1 MSIKKRHSFQ
11 LVTNRY
17 LTTSLTCHYFFSM
30 STIFDYIIWRG
41 DLSFEASP
49 FNEIDALIFCE
60 FAYLR
65 LNGIVPE
72 EFSQEG
78 VTIAQAAETFFADS
92 DVAARIDTGLF
103 FSESVARMLKALATT
118 ERYGQL
124 RLSGFVEEHDAASEK
139 QFAAIT
145 IALGDGSF
153 FVAFRGTDN
162 TLVGWKEDFNMVFM
176 TPVPAQQSALEYLC
190 RAATRLP
197 GKIRVGGH
205 SKGGNLAV
213 YAATFCGKRVQR
225 RIGDV
230 YNNDGPGF
238 ELSITQAQEFQEIS
252 ECVHTFVPNQSIVGM
267 LLEHEEDYVVVESHE
282 TGLLQHDPF
291 SWQLDGPHFQVV
303 EQVSGGSK
311 MLDRSVKSWLRDLS
325 SQERERVVDGLFEI
339 LSSSQASTIS
349 ELVDTWKKNPG
360 KAVSAFLLV
369 NAETRRLVWRAFQQ
383 LFRATHQEIK
393 LDIKLWLQEKLQDAE
408 TTQVIVPE

>member
-1 MSIKKRHSFQ
+1 MDAFLCSQIATADFTSIIPEKGEITLSEAFDEYFKIHSVEDSLGVLQSQYVVGMYDKVRHTKRFSSVRLRHQVNLYNKEKSEQFSA
-11 LVTNRY
+11 
-17 LTTSLTCHYFFSM
+17 LTM
-30 STIFDYIIWRG
+30 VI
-41 DLSFEASP
+41 P
-49 FNEIDALIFCE
+49 
-60 FAYLR
+60 
-65 LNGIVPE
+65 
-72 EFSQEG
+72 
-78 VTIAQAAETFFADS
+78 
-92 DVAARIDTGLF
+92 
-103 FSESVARMLKALATT
+103 
-118 ERYGQL
+118 
-124 RLSGFVEEHDAASEK
+124 
-139 QFAAIT
+139 
-145 IALGDGSF
+145 DGSM
-153 FVAFRGTDN
+153 VIGFRGTDD
-162 TLVGWKEDFNMVFM
+162 TIIGWKEDCNLSVYE
-176 TPVPAQQSALEYLC
+176 TVPAQKDALDYLSSEASFDNSSPITIC
-190 RAATRLP
+190 
-197 GKIRVGGH
+197 GH

>member
-1 MSIKKRHSFQ
+1 
-11 LVTNRY
+11 
-17 LTTSLTCHYFFSM
+17 M

>member
-1 MSIKKRHSFQ
+1 M
-11 LVTNRY
+11 
-17 LTTSLTCHYFFSM
+17 
-30 STIFDYIIWRG
+30 
-41 DLSFEASP
+41 SFEASP

-213 YAATFCGKRVQR
+213 YAATFCGERVQR

-238 ELSITQAQEFQEIS
+238 ELSITQAQEFLEIS

>member
-1 MSIKKRHSFQ
+1 MADGWVKI
-11 LVTNRY
+11 TIPD
-17 LTTSLTCHYFFSM
+17 LTSSLTRHYFFSM
-30 STIFDYIIWRG
+30 STIFDYITWRG

-49 FNEIDALIFCE
+49 CNEIDALIFCE

-65 LNGIVPE
+65 LKGIVPE
-72 EFSQEG
+72 EFSREG
-78 VTIAQAAETFFADS
+78 VTIAQAAEAFFATS

-103 FSESVARMLKALATT
+103 FSKSVARMLKVLATT

-124 RLSGFVEEHDAASEK
+124 RLSGFVEEHDVANEK

-145 IALGDGSF
+145 ISLGDGSF

-162 TLVGWKEDFNMVFM
+162 SLVGWKEDFNMVFM
-176 TPVPAQQSALEYLC
+176 TPVPAQQAALEYLC
-190 RAATRLP
+190 RASARLP

-213 YAATFCGKRVQR
+213 YAATFCGKRIQHH
-225 RIGDV
+225 ILDV

-238 ELSITQAQEFQEIS
+238 ELSITRTQEFQAIGER
-252 ECVHTFVPNQSIVGM
+252 VHTFVPDQSIVGM
-267 LLEHEEDYVVVESHE
+267 LLEHEEDYVVVESHK

-291 SWQLDGPHFQVV
+291 SWQLDGPHFREL
-303 EQVSGGSK
+303 EQVSGGS
-311 MLDRSVKSWLRDLS
+311 MVLDRSVKSWLRDLS
-325 SQERERVVDGLFEI
+325 SEERERVVDGLFEI

-349 ELVDTWKKNPG
+349 ELVDTWKKNPA
-360 KAVSAFLLV
+360 KAVNAFLQV
-369 NAETRRLVWRAFQQ
+369 DSETRRLVWRAFQQ

-393 LDIKLWLQEKLQDAE
+393 LDIKTWFQEKLQE
-408 TTQVIVPE
+408 VEPTQVIVPEKE

>member
-1 MSIKKRHSFQ
+1 
-11 LVTNRY
+11 
-17 LTTSLTCHYFFSM
+17 M

-72 EFSQEG
+72 EFTPEG

>member
-1 MSIKKRHSFQ
+1 M
-11 LVTNRY
+11 
-17 LTTSLTCHYFFSM
+17 
-30 STIFDYIIWRG
+30 
-41 DLSFEASP
+41 SFEASP

>member
-1 MSIKKRHSFQ
+1 MSSI
-11 LVTNRY
+11 L
-17 LTTSLTCHYFFSM
+17 
-30 STIFDYIIWRG
+30 DYITWRG

-60 FAYLR
+60 FAYLK
-65 LNGIVPE
+65 LKGIVPE
-72 EFSQEG
+72 EFSREG
-78 VTIAQAAETFFADS
+78 VTIAQAAEAFFAAS

-103 FSESVARMLKALATT
+103 FSESVVQMLKAMAVTR
-118 ERYGQL
+118 RYGQL
-124 RLSGFVEEHDAASEK
+124 VLSGFVEEHDIASEK

-145 IALGDGSF
+145 LTLEDGSF

-162 TLVGWKEDFNMVFM
+162 SLVGWKEDFNMAFM

-190 RAATRLP
+190 RAAARLP

-238 ELSITQAQEFQEIS
+238 ELSITQVPEFQEIS
-252 ECVHTFVPNQSIVGM
+252 ECVHTFVPDQSIVGM
-267 LLEHEEDYVVVESHE
+267 LLEHEEDYVVVESHK

-291 SWQLDGPHFQVV
+291 SWQLDGPHFREV
-303 EQVSGGSK
+303 EQVSGGSM
-311 MLDRSVKSWLRDLS
+311 MLERSVKSWLRELS

-339 LSSSQASTIS
+339 LSSSQAATIS
-349 ELVDTWKKNPG
+349 ELADTWRKNPG
-360 KAVSAFLLV
+360 KAMTALLQV
-369 NAETRRLVWRAFQQ
+369 DGETRKLVWKAFQQ
-383 LFRATHQEIK
+383 LFWATHNEIK
-393 LDIKLWLQEKLQDAE
+393 LDIKMWLQERLLEVDQTK
-408 TTQVIVPE
+408 VIVPE